1 MWNITIDRLGLFYI
15 IEELYKFYDSYSIE
29 NKLTLKKLRD
39 RFNYFPPSIQA
50 NINIEEITRTL
61 IPLVITIEYYK
72 KTEEFI
78 FDDSKLIFHLQK
90 AMSDYYSNVSNTAT
104 TSTSNT
110 LTVTTADLINSY
122 SNYTTS
128 TGSMLYSDI
137 YTTTAGRT
145 TTDMIREIVDDYEK
159 EKEKENKKMETNFN
173 FGPYSSNSL
182 RLSIYGIAVKNNNSK
197 WVTYNKESG
206 KLIDVEILNFDID
219 TSKIFYKFP
228 KPTDSVEKG
237 DILLHNGKIVFVE
250 TVREDDKFD
259 VVDPSAGTFLTI
271 LPLTS
276 PFGFNFVETI
286 ISIADYLP
294 AADKDNPF
302 GNLLPLMLMGNNK
315 DNSLLP
321 IMLMMDKDIDPM
333 MMLLL
338 GGKGDN
344 LSTILMMSMM
354 KKKKNKDKVKE
365 VLSKIKEAGPT
376 VAFENEK

>member
-1 MWNITIDRLGLFYI
+1 
-15 IEELYKFYDSYSIE
+15 
-29 NKLTLKKLRD
+29 
-39 RFNYFPPSIQA
+39 
-50 NINIEEITRTL
+50 
-61 IPLVITIEYYK
+61 
-72 KTEEFI
+72 
-78 FDDSKLIFHLQK
+78 
-90 AMSDYYSNVSNTAT
+90 MSDYYSNTAT
-104 TSTSNT
+104 TSTSNAY
-110 LTVTTADLINSY
+110 TVNTISTADLINNY
-122 SNYTTS
+122 SNYATNTGTT
-128 TGSMLYSDI
+128 LYSDI
-137 YTTTAGRT
+137 YAPATGRT
-145 TTDMIREIVDDYEK
+145 TTDVIREIVDDYEK

-182 RLSIYGIAVKNNNSK
+182 RLSIYGIAVKNNNGK

-206 KLIDVEILNFDID
+206 RLIDVEILNFDID

-228 KPTDSVEKG
+228 KSTNSIEKG

-250 TVREDDKFD
+250 NVREDGKFD

-321 IMLMMDKDIDPM
+321 IMMMMDKDIDPM

-338 GGKGDN
+338 GSKGDN

-354 KKKKNKDKVKE
+354 KKKENKEKVKE
-365 VLSKIKEAGPT
+365 ALSKIKEAGPT

>member
-1 MWNITIDRLGLFYI
+1 
-15 IEELYKFYDSYSIE
+15 
-29 NKLTLKKLRD
+29 
-39 RFNYFPPSIQA
+39 
-50 NINIEEITRTL
+50 
-61 IPLVITIEYYK
+61 
-72 KTEEFI
+72 
-78 FDDSKLIFHLQK
+78 
-90 AMSDYYSNVSNTAT
+90 MSGYYSNLTNTAT
-104 TSTSNT
+104 TTTSNAW
-110 LTVTTADLINSY
+110 TVNTTTADLINNY
-122 SNYTTS
+122 SNYATS

-137 YTTTAGRT
+137 YATTAGRT
-145 TTDMIREIVDDYEK
+145 TTDMIREIVEDYEK
-159 EKEKENKKMETNFN
+159 EKEKENNKKMETNFN

-182 RLSIYGIAVKNNNSK
+182 RLSIYGIAVKNNNGK

-206 KLIDVEILNFDID
+206 RLIDVEILNFDID

-338 GGKGDN
+338 SGKGDN

-354 KKKKNKDKVKE
+354 KKKKNKDKIKE

>member
-1 MWNITIDRLGLFYI
+1 
-15 IEELYKFYDSYSIE
+15 
-29 NKLTLKKLRD
+29 
-39 RFNYFPPSIQA
+39 
-50 NINIEEITRTL
+50 
-61 IPLVITIEYYK
+61 
-72 KTEEFI
+72 
-78 FDDSKLIFHLQK
+78 
-90 AMSDYYSNVSNTAT
+90 MSDYYSNVSNTAT

-122 SNYTTS
+122 SNYATS

-182 RLSIYGIAVKNNNSK
+182 RLSIYGIAVKNNNGK

-354 KKKKNKDKVKE
+354 KKKKNRDKVKE
-365 VLSKIKEAGPT
+365 ALSKIKEAGPT

>member
-1 MWNITIDRLGLFYI
+1 
-15 IEELYKFYDSYSIE
+15 
-29 NKLTLKKLRD
+29 
-39 RFNYFPPSIQA
+39 
-50 NINIEEITRTL
+50 
-61 IPLVITIEYYK
+61 
-72 KTEEFI
+72 
-78 FDDSKLIFHLQK
+78 
-90 AMSDYYSNVSNTAT
+90 MSDYYSNVSNTAT

-110 LTVTTADLINSY
+110 LTVTTADLINNY
-122 SNYTTS
+122 SNYATS

-137 YTTTAGRT
+137 YATTAGRT
-145 TTDMIREIVDDYEK
+145 TADMIREVVDSYEK

-182 RLSIYGIAVKNNNSK
+182 RLSIYGIAVKNNNGK

-206 KLIDVEILNFDID
+206 RLIDVEILNFDID

-286 ISIADYLP
+286 ISIVDYLP

-321 IMLMMDKDIDPM
+321 IMMMMDEDIDPM

-338 GGKGDN
+338 GSKGDS

-365 VLSKIKEAGPT
+365 VFSKIKEAGPT
-376 VAFENEK
+376 VVFENEK